1 MRRNDIRTV
10 LFQFWN
16 SPANFEYEYLLYIIH
31 DGSEKNEKIC
41 NKAKKGKENDSYMS
55 FWKNLSQV

>member
-1 MRRNDIRTV
+1 MIFGLFCFSFGIRLQT
-10 LFQFWN
+10 LNMNIF
-16 SPANFEYEYLLYIIH
+16 YIIH